1 MKTLANT
8 LANTIPPR
16 GGPTMPP
23 PTPAELDRQIA
34 AAELAV
40 VARDYHVQRRAHHIT
55 QRLSDHW
62 PVALGV
68 TLVVAFLLGRQLSPR
83 RRADHADAD
92 HATAKAAP
100 PPPAEGSLWQVLPML
115 WALMPE
121 GLRQRLPTG
130 TVALLGNIG
139 GLLARKR

>member
-8 LANTIPPR
+8 LPPR
-16 GGPTMPP
+16 GGPTLPP
-23 PTPAELDRQIA
+23 PTSAELDRQIA

-68 TLVVAFLLGRQLSPR
+68 TLVVAFLLGRRLSPR
-83 RRADHADAD
+83 RRADHAGAK
-92 HATAKAAP
+92 ATA
-100 PPPAEGSLWQVLPML
+100 PPAEGSLWQVVPLL